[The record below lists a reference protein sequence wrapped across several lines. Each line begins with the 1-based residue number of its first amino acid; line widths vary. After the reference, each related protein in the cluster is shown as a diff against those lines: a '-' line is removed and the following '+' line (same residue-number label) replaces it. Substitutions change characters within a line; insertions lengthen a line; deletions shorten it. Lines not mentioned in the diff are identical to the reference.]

1 MIDKELIENWRN
13 TVKPTISSLLFRTN
27 YEGMGEQD
35 KKEFERD
42 CDEILDLA
50 LIGLKCKAQL
60 SREGTTK
67 DATCDLISRQ
77 AAIDK
82 FIDGLEEI
90 FADLR
95 ERHGDDSVCGLCE
108 YDGAYIGQSGDWCNE
123 CPGFEKYDCFKLSDK
138 TRKEWTEE
146 IIKALPSVQPV
157 ATDANVGDTISRQAA
172 IDAAESAYVRGVF
185 PTPFI
190 REVPP
195 AQPEQKWIP
204 CNERLP
210 EERDWY
216 LGIFKE
222 PDTGWINPTPFIC
235 DYLLGTKT
243 KATTKEGW
251 ILKGHTDREEY
262 IDYYFNL
269 ECVAW
274 MPLPEPYKEGGADG

>member
-1 MIDKELIENWRN
+1 MVDKELIENWRN
-13 TVKPTISSLLFRTN
+13 MVKPPISSLLFKTN

-35 KKEFERD
+35 KEEFERD
-42 CDEILDLA
+42 FDEILDLA
-50 LIGLKCKAQL
+50 LIGLKHKAQL
-60 SREGTTK
+60 SQEGTTIS
-67 DATCDLISRQ
+67 TCSVVCST
-77 AAIDK
+77 
-82 FIDGLEEI
+82 DG
-90 FADLR
+90 
-95 ERHGDDSVCGLCE
+95 
-108 YDGAYIGQSGDWCNE
+108 
-123 CPGFEKYDCFKLSDK
+123 
-138 TRKEWTEE
+138 
-146 IIKALPSVQPV
+146 
-157 ATDANVGDTISRQAA
+157 TISRE
-172 IDAAESAYVRGVF
+172 DALLCLTGIISDMTIKDYIVMVSKR
-185 PTPFI
+185 I
-190 REVPP
+190 RNLSP

-204 CNERLP
+204 CSERLP

-222 PDTGWINPTPFIC
+222 PDTGWINPIPFIC